1 MAYQGKNRRDMGD
14 KQEGKEGA
22 GEEGRTHETIQ
33 EGVGR
38 RG

>member
-22 GEEGRTHETIQ
+22 GEEGERM
-33 EGVGR
+33 R
-38 RG
+38 PFKRA